1 MKANKALAFILLI
14 VLLVSGCGDV
24 SKSSIETA
32 SSAET
37 TTTITSDENTSA
49 ETTLVTTVPTSA
61 SITADNS
68 SIMSENKTDILST
81 QSNDIEIGID
91 THPEKYEDTR
101 VDRTFDVT
109 VSSSNAVITEVSYK
123 LKGEISEESE
133 ILGTSSGTYSVK
145 VLLEGGDS
153 TFTVFV
159 TTEDSHTF
167 SKQVNV
173 TYNSGKVFSDGGWAF
188 EEYEKNGIILVP
200 VYEYRTDVPDFYVI
214 SNVIDLYFTNN
225 STKKEQNDFILE
237 HSDIFESK
245 IGELNSIG
253 MAQIKLKKPLTE
265 KTSLTY
271 DEYIE
276 ICKDI
281 ESFVNL
287 SPIVKLALP
296 IKYHNNARPDILFSG
311 R

>member
-49 ETTLVTTVPTSA
+49 ETTLVTTVHTSA

-68 SIMSENKTDILST
+68 SIMSENKTDILRT

-167 SKQVNV
+167 SMQVNV
-173 TYNSGKVFSDGGWAF
+173 TYNSGKVFSDCGWTF

-200 VYEYRTDVPDFYVI
+200 VYEYRTDVPDYYVI
-214 SNVIDLYFTNN
+214 SNVIDLYFKNN

-271 DEYIE
+271 DEYRE

-281 ESFVNL
+281 DSFVNL

-296 IKYHNNARPDILFSG
+296 IKYHNNARLDILFSG